1 MPPAPVETVAIGC
14 EPTVLSDL
22 TGGMTL
28 HSGTASA
35 TSNLS
40 SLSCEEVTMN
50 VTKKCGQPK
59 GLTKEAIE
67 SIKRRKLQALN
78 YAATQF
84 ASIQEAAADI
94 GLTRVGKGA
103 YEMILKDAH
112 EKFAIEENTIS
123 KVLSRLRP
131 GRNKITAGR
140 GHISPLIAIEAHFLD
155 TILQLA
161 AMGQPVTPSIAI
173 EMINSM
179 VASNKLQE
187 QIVEWKKSIYQRQT
201 KKRAVTRTF
210 QQPTLFILE
219 KNIGRTSSSITLR

>member
-1 MPPAPVETVAIGC
+1 MTARLLELGKLPMPSAPVETVTIGH

-40 SLSCEEVTMN
+40 SSSCEEDMMN

-94 GLTRVGKGA
+94 GLTRVRKGA

-123 KVLSRLRP
+123 KATVLS
-131 GRNKITAGR
+131 
-140 GHISPLIAIEAHFLD
+140 
-155 TILQLA
+155 
-161 AMGQPVTPSIAI
+161 
-173 EMINSM
+173 
-179 VASNKLQE
+179 
-187 QIVEWKKSIYQRQT
+187 
-201 KKRAVTRTF
+201 
-210 QQPTLFILE
+210 
-219 KNIGRTSSSITLR
+219 